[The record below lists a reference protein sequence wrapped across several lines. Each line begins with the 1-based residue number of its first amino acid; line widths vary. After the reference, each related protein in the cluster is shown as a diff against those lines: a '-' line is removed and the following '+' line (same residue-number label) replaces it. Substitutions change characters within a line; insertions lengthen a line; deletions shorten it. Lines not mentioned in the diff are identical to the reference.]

1 MTYSDAVA
9 TIAIII
15 SVVALPATY
24 YFGYKAAVRNDN
36 RKEWNVIA
44 EPILTELELIQSI
57 WEGSDSLSVDP
68 LPYQNMEML
77 TRRVTNKKSEE
88 LKAAWDRY
96 YQCRDKI
103 KRPGQQDDI
112 STVYRDGIESVKALK
127 KIIRL
132 R

>member
-1 MTYSDAVA
+1 MTYSDVVA

-24 YFGYKAAVRNDN
+24 YFGYKAAVRNDK
-36 RKEWNVIA
+36 RKEWNAIA
-44 EPILTELELIQSI
+44 EPILAELEMIQGI
-57 WEGSDSLSVDP
+57 WEGNESLSVDP
-68 LPYQNMEML
+68 LPYKNMEML
-77 TRRVTNKKSEE
+77 ARRVTDKENEK

-96 YQCRDKI
+96 YQFRDRI

-112 STVYRDGIESVKALK
+112 STIYRDGIESVKVLRE
-127 KIIRL
+127 IIRL